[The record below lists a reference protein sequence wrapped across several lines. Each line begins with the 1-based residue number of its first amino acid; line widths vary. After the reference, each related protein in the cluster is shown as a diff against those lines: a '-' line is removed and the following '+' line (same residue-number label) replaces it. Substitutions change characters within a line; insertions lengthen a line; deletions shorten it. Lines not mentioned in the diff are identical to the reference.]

1 MGPSIGQTYSEAGL
15 AASAYG
21 YPRLTGWRG
30 HPKTTQEA
38 VMLLWLLAVILAV
51 VGVVQLLQGQIILAI
66 VLFIAAC
73 LVGPG
78 GYSIFRGGRRAY

>member
-1 MGPSIGQTYSEAGL
+1 MATPSE
-15 AASAYG
+15 
-21 YPRLTGWRG
+21 
-30 HPKTTQEA
+30 HDQEA